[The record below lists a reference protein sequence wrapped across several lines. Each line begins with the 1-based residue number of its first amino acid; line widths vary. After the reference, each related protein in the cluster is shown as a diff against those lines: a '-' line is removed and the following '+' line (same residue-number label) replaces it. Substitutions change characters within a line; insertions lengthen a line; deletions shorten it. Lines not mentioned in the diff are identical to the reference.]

1 MEDLQF
7 HFQAKVDVQ
16 NKRLIGYEVL
26 LRNNEQ
32 NPYYP
37 AAKMAE
43 VIHDRKEHSL
53 FLKWFQEELMRLVVL
68 CPTAQF
74 SINFAPKQ
82 LFYPETHVFFTE
94 MQPYAKQLTIEITED
109 APFFTA
115 SNDTIN
121 SLTIDQHFLSIFASI
136 KEKGYCIALD
146 DVGSG
151 RNSLEEVLKYTP
163 YLDQIKFSMVN
174 CSKKKLNEATLQLF
188 LHAWKRFSE
197 DYHLDF
203 IIEGVEDQ
211 EMSDELKEQGMFL
224 QQGYY
229 FGKPSKCI
237 KTCG

>member
-7 HFQAKVDVQ
+7 HFQPKVDVQ
-16 NKRLIGYEVL
+16 NKRLMGYEVL

-37 AAKMAE
+37 AVKMAK

-68 CPTAQF
+68 CPTIQF

-82 LFYPETHVFFTE
+82 LFYPETHAFFTE

-109 APFFTA
+109 APLFTA

-121 SLTIDQHFLSIFASI
+121 SLTIDQNFLTIFASI

-188 LHAWKRFSE
+188 LHAWQRLSE
-197 DYHLDF
+197 DYQLDF
-203 IIEGVEDQ
+203 IIEGVENQ
-211 EMSDELKEQGMFL
+211 EMSDELKEQGIFL

-237 KTCG
+237 KTGY

>member
-7 HFQAKVDVQ
+7 HFQPKVDVH
-16 NKRLIGYEVL
+16 NKRLMGYEVL

-37 AAKMAE
+37 AVKMAE

-68 CPTAQF
+68 CPNIQF

-82 LFYPETHVFFTE
+82 LFYPETHVFFTA

-109 APFFTA
+109 APLFTA

-188 LHAWKRFSE
+188 LHAWQRFSE

-237 KTCG
+237 KTCY